1 MFGVSFFSRF
11 MDIWRVFSSNG
22 VRGRAFGGCSVQ
34 QRSSPLLSDLC
45 SRHEKD
51 SLVGHYRYLPLQAR
65 YLLALISGLS
75 SNIVGSVNLSLVGL
89 FSFGCEE

>member
-1 MFGVSFFSRF
+1 MESFFFERGQGKGVWRLLIPVRDSR
-11 MDIWRVFSSNG
+11 
-22 VRGRAFGGCSVQ
+22 C
-34 QRSSPLLSDLC
+34 PLLSDLC